1 MKSKGFAVRVILL
14 LTAVLIAALVS
25 GCGDGYR
32 SIFVASVSGGVTV
45 NREGQ
50 TGEIACYEGMK
61 LQDQDVVTAAGDG
74 SVILKLD
81 DDKYVYLEPNTQI
94 KISAAGKTGS
104 TQTKIELISGGMSA
118 VIEQKLAQNE
128 SFSVTVDNVS
138 MVVRGTIFR
147 IARGQTESG
156 APTVTVQTVEGTVG
170 VATGDSGEQALESG
184 LQDVILLT
192 DTGGTFTATDTPID
206 YSALPPETQDWIYGA
221 LEDKLAAATDPDEIE
236 TLRGILDLLGAP
248 SSETA
253 ETPLPAQTEQPA
265 ETPTEPPVFTLAV
278 LQPEHGSIQAAGGD
292 YHAGETI
299 SLLAVPDDGYQFG
312 GWIFNGGAGYAAL
325 GKSTSA
331 QLTMP
336 ESDATVSAKFSLVR
350 YTLSIEQPAAGGSI
364 AGTAGKYAPG
374 SGVSLTA
381 APSAG
386 YVLVRWLVNGG
397 ESSALGTASSVTY
410 RMTEHD
416 VTISAEFTEAS
427 TLTIEQ
433 PALGG
438 SVSGTGGLYPIGAE
452 IALSA
457 VPAAGYAFT
466 GWIVNGSLSAEL
478 GTNASITYVMP
489 GADTILSAAFT
500 QTTHAL
506 SFEQPAQ
513 GGGSINMTAGQYD
526 SGDIVSI
533 SAAPDTNMELA
544 GLMINGVFDGS
555 YLGQTSMEFTMPDE
569 DVVISAIFQS
579 VI

>member
-1 MKSKGFAVRVILL
+1 
-14 LTAVLIAALVS
+14 
-25 GCGDGYR
+25 
-32 SIFVASVSGGVTV
+32 VTV
-45 NREGQ
+45 SREGQ
-50 TGEIACYEGMK
+50 DGEVACYEGMK

-104 TQTKIELISGGMSA
+104 TETKIELISGAMSA

-170 VATGDSGEQALESG
+170 VTAGDSGEQALESS

-206 YSALPPETQDWIYGA
+206 YSALPPETQDWIYQA
-221 LEDKLAAATDPDEIE
+221 LEDKLDAATDPEEIE
-236 TLRGILDLLGAP
+236 TLQEILDILGAP

-253 ETPLPAQTEQPA
+253 EMPLPAQTEQPA
-265 ETPTEPPVFTLAV
+265 ATPTEPPVYTLSI
-278 LQPEHGSIQAAGGD
+278 LQPKHGKIQASGGD
-292 YHAGETI
+292 YQAGDTI
-299 SLLAVPDDGYQFG
+299 SLLAVPDDGYQFSY
-312 GWIFNGGAGYAAL
+312 WMFNGGAGSAAL
-325 GKSTSA
+325 GKSVSA
-331 QLTMP
+331 TLTMP
-336 ESDATVSAKFSLVR
+336 ESDATVSAKFSLIR
-350 YTLSIEQPAAGGSI
+350 YTLTIQQPAVGGSI

-386 YVLVRWLVNGG
+386 YVLACWLVNGS

-416 VTISAEFTEAS
+416 ATISAEFAEAY

-433 PALGG
+433 PVQGG

-452 IALSA
+452 VALSA
-457 VPAAGYAFT
+457 APANGYAFT
-466 GWIVNGSLSAEL
+466 GWIVNGSLSAVL

-489 GADTILSAAFT
+489 SADTVLGAVFT
-500 QTTHAL
+500 QTTHTL

-513 GGGSINMTAGQYD
+513 GGGSINMTAGQYA
-526 SGDIVSI
+526 SGDTVSI
-533 SAAPDTNMELA
+533 SAAPDTNMQLA
-544 GLMINGVFDGS
+544 GLLINGVFDGS
-555 YLGQTSMEFTMPDE
+555 YQGQTSMEFTMPDE

-579 VI
+579 V